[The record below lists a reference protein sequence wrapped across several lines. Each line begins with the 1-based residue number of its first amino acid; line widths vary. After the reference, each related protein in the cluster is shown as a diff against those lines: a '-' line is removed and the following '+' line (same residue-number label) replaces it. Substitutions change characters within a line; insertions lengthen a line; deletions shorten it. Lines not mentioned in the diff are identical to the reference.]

1 MEALANEATAAA
13 EPVDELL
20 PLVEDMCRGKECA
33 LEALYDA
40 TVGKLY
46 ALASAIVRR
55 AEDAEEVV
63 CATYAHAW
71 ANATRYDN
79 RRATVLG
86 WLLMLC
92 RSRALDVLRQRRAH
106 GELQQRVARENLR
119 EHDERPEDLLNL
131 LQQGG
136 RIHAALAKLGAE
148 RRELIALAF
157 LRDFTHAEIAAHT
170 GLALG
175 TVKSHLRRALL
186 QLREHLETV

>member
-1 MEALANEATAAA
+1 MEALANEATTAA
-13 EPVDELL
+13 EPLDELV
-20 PLVEDMCRGKECA
+20 PLVEDMAQGKESA

-55 AEDAEEVV
+55 GEDAEEVV

-106 GELQQRVARENLR
+106 GELQQRVAREER
-119 EHDERPEDLLNL
+119 YERDDRPEDLLNL
-131 LQQGG
+131 LQQGT
-136 RIHAALAKLGAE
+136 RIHAALAKLGTE
-148 RRELIALAF
+148 RRELVALAF
-157 LRDFTHAEIAAHT
+157 LRDLSHAEISQHT
-170 GLALG
+170 GLPLG

-186 QLREHLETV
+186 QLREHLES

>member
-1 MEALANEATAAA
+1 MEALANEATTAA
-13 EPVDELL
+13 EPLDELV
-20 PLVEDMCRGKECA
+20 PLVEDMAQGKESA

-55 AEDAEEVV
+55 GEDAEEVV

-106 GELQQRVARENLR
+106 GELQQRVAREELYER
-119 EHDERPEDLLNL
+119 DDRPEDLLNL
-131 LQQGG
+131 LQQGT
-136 RIHAALAKLGAE
+136 RIHAALAKLGTE
-148 RRELIALAF
+148 RRELVALAF
-157 LRDFTHAEIAAHT
+157 LRDLSHAEISQHT
-170 GLALG
+170 GLPLG

-186 QLREHLETV
+186 QLREHLES